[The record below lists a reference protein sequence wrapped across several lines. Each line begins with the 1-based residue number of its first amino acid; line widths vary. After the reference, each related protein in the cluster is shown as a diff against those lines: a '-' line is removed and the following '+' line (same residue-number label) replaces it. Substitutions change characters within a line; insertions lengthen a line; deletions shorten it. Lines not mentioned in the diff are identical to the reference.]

1 MDIGFS
7 RPGDLRSDRRGSESS
22 IQVQVHLSPDAITAA
37 LCQDARHGLTSQP
50 KVLPAKW
57 LYDDVGCA
65 LFDRITRLPE
75 YYPTRRESQ
84 ILNRYA
90 AEIAVKS
97 GADTLVELGSGTSDK
112 TRTILDAMSSLGRL
126 RRFAPLDVAENT
138 LRGAA
143 EQIVKRYPDIVVDGV
158 VGDFEQHLV
167 HIPDGG
173 KRLIA
178 FLGSTIGNLDSSGR
192 ATLLRSLA
200 SVMKSGDYFLV
211 GTDLIK
217 DRHRLIAAYDD
228 SQGVTAAF
236 NKNVLRVLNRQLG
249 GHFAVDRFDHVA
261 YYDEDKH
268 RIEMR
273 LRSQLTQLVPVDKLG
288 VEIAFEAGEDLLTE
302 ISTKFTKEQMQ
313 LELEEAG
320 LTLES
325 WYTDPAGDFAIALA
339 GYD

>member
-1 MDIGFS
+1 
-7 RPGDLRSDRRGSESS
+7 
-22 IQVQVHLSPDAITAA
+22 VQVHLSPDAITAA

>member
-1 MDIGFS
+1 M
-7 RPGDLRSDRRGSESS
+7 
-22 IQVQVHLSPDAITAA
+22 QVHLSPDAITAA